1 MFCQNCGNRLPD
13 GALFCTE
20 CGSQTMI
27 STCPSCGAEITPGA
41 PFCGNCGQQLS
52 LLPNNSEPFLNSSG
66 PDRSGYDL
74 PPSYTEPRIKLTW
87 GSLLKQIGLKTLQ
100 ALSKSLPMT
109 ILFFFI
115 SLVVHTYLLVGI
127 NQGFSPDTWLG
138 QQLLASKGNVISA
151 TVLWT
156 LASTLLFSAIF
167 LIKRKGTGELIKNIF
182 ITPKDILTYVTSN
195 SKVAPAALLT
205 GAGFAL
211 LIAGLMSGT
220 TNLVLAIGVSAL
232 FATGA
237 GRVLALLIRST
248 WNSIWQVLGVK
259 QKQIKSHARIEAYLN
274 MAGSA
279 CGFVL
284 GVFLFWD
291 SFFGLVLLGVAA
303 ALMFSGR
310 DRGASPVM
318 PLFILFIATLYLFF
332 DPNNIMDWHMLL
344 ADDGGESEAGG
355 WANWW
360 GSQGSFQAIVMG
372 ILPSVG
378 MSFGPA
384 ISTALNSVNP
394 DMFDFDDLDDIGW
407 EDWNL
412 DNLDLDD
419 FGGDDISRV
428 SQDETTLDGIGIDPL
443 QGVNITGSW
452 GPDLTQ
458 EGPHQAPPDSD
469 DASQAPGPASGD
481 GTQDADDE
489 GVYDQDGYDSEGY
502 DRNGFDRNGFD
513 RRGYDQMGFDKSGY
527 DEHGYNR
534 DGYNRDGY
542 DRDGQHQGGYDK
554 DGFDTNGYDRDGYDR
569 SGYNR
574 EGYDRSG
581 FDINGR
587 DQFGYDRDGFDS
599 NGYNREGYGR
609 DGYSADGYDRDG
621 YNKDGYNWLGLDRDG
636 FDKDGYDQD
645 GYDRNGLHRDGYD
658 QDGYDKNGFDRNGF
672 DKDGFDHHGFDKDGF
687 DHRGYDKNGYDQDG
701 FDTYGRDKGGYDR
714 DGYDIYG
721 RDRDGYD
728 KDGINQN
735 GYDKD
740 GYDRF
745 GYDKDNYDREGYNMD
760 GFDKDGYNRDGRD
773 KFGLD
778 RDGYDR
784 RGYDKNGFNKNG
796 YNESGYDKAGY
807 NKDGLDF
814 NGHTRVDNLRIKMDE
829 IIQQK
834 IKEGYY
840 VKNAHTSGPI
850 QDLLTQALTVG
861 GIKDFDTIRKAWNNY
876 PPGWVEDWIR
886 GMTGG
891 QCGEYSRWGQ
901 EWMEKSARDIFGE
914 GTVVGRLALQR
925 NFFANHAATLV
936 ITPDGERLV
945 MDFWDGV
952 QNEKA
957 PQIITE
963 KEWIAKWN
971 KELGDPTYGKNSI
984 VERGIWETTLSED
997 IDACGGDVEKGIQ
1010 RFLGPY
1016 KPKNPGE
1023 PGYEAYLQ
1031 AQATVKSFRRD
1042 PWESM

>member
-13 GALFCTE
+13 DAIFCPE
-20 CGSQTMI
+20 CGSQTI
-27 STCPSCGAEITPGA
+27 NAALRCPLCGTEITPGA

-52 LLPNNSEPFLNSSG
+52 SLPNNTEPFYYPPG
-66 PDRSGYDL
+66 PAGTGYDM
-74 PPSYTEPRIKLTW
+74 PPPDTGPKIKLTW
-87 GSLLKQIGLKTLQ
+87 SSLLKQIGLKTGQ
-100 ALSKSLPMT
+100 ALLKSLPLT
-109 ILFFFI
+109 ILFFLI
-115 SLVVHTYLLVGI
+115 SLAVHTYLLVGI

-138 QQLLASKGNVISA
+138 QQLLGSKGNMISA

-156 LASTLLFSAIF
+156 LFSTLLFSAIY
-167 LIKRKGTGELIKNIF
+167 LIKRKGAGELIKSII
-182 ITPKDILTYVTSN
+182 ITPKDIAAYVTSN

-232 FATGA
+232 FATGV
-237 GRVLALLIRST
+237 GRLLSLLIRST
-248 WNSIWQVLGVK
+248 WNSIWQVLGIK
-259 QKQIKSHARIEAYLN
+259 NKQIKSHARIEAYLN
-274 MAGSA
+274 MAGAA

-310 DRGASPVM
+310 DRGGSPVM

-332 DPNNIMDWHMLL
+332 DPNNIMHWHILL
-344 ADDGGESEAGG
+344 ADDGGEAEVGG

-360 GSQGSFQAIVMG
+360 GSQGSYQAAIQGVLPSIGMSIG
-372 ILPSVG
+372 PSVG
-378 MSFGPA
+378 S
-384 ISTALNSVNP
+384 ALNAIDP
-394 DMFDFDDLDDIGW
+394 DMFDFDFDDDDIDWYDTDLDDM
-407 EDWNL
+407 N
-412 DNLDLDD
+412 LDD
-419 FGGDDISRV
+419 FSGDDISKD
-428 SQDETTLDGIGIDPL
+428 SQAQTPPGENIDYQPPSIDTA
-443 QGVNITGSW
+443 GV
-452 GPDLTQ
+452 
-458 EGPHQAPPDSD
+458 EQAPPYTTD
-469 DASQAPGPASGD
+469 DDYQEPGQEDGQEPAPME
-481 GTQDADDE
+481 DE
-489 GVYDQDGYDSEGY
+489 TGNDQEGYDKDGYDSEGY

-513 RRGYDQMGFDKSGY
+513 RRGYDQLGFDKSGY
-527 DEHGYNR
+527 DEYGYNR

-542 DRDGQHQGGYDK
+542 DRNGQHQGGYDK

-581 FDINGR
+581 FDKNGR

-609 DGYSADGYDRDG
+609 DGYNAEGYDRDG

-636 FDKDGYDQD
+636 FDKEGYDQD

-658 QDGYDKNGFDRNGF
+658 QDGFDKNGYDRNGYDKDGFNHEGFDKDGYDKNGYDKNGFDRDGFDAYGRDKDGYDKNGFDNSGYDRNGF
-672 DKDGFDHHGFDKDGF
+672 DKDG
-687 DHRGYDKNGYDQDG
+687 
-701 FDTYGRDKGGYDR
+701 
-714 DGYDIYG
+714 
-721 RDRDGYD
+721 
-728 KDGINQN
+728 INEN

-740 GYDRF
+740 GYDRY
-745 GYDKDNYDREGYNMD
+745 GYDKDNYDRDGYNMD
-760 GFDKDGYNRDGRD
+760 GYNKDGYDKKGFDQFGRD
-773 KFGLD
+773 
-778 RDGYDR
+778 REGYDS
-784 RGYDKNGFNKNG
+784 RGFDKNGFDKNG
-796 YNESGYDKAGY
+796 YNESGFNKDGY

-850 QDLLTQALTVG
+850 QDGLTTGLTFG
-861 GIKDFDTIRKAWNNY
+861 GIKDFDTIRKGWNNF
-876 PPGWVEDWIR
+876 PTGWIEDWVR

-891 QCGEYSRWGQ
+891 QCGEYARWGQ
-901 EWMEKSARDIFGE
+901 EWMENSAKDIFGD
-914 GTVVGRLALQR
+914 GTVTGRIALQR
-925 NFFANHAATLV
+925 NPWVNHAATLV

-945 MDFWDGV
+945 LDFWDGV

-963 KEWIAKWN
+963 KEWLAKWD
-971 KELGDPTYGKNSI
+971 KELGEPTWGKNS
-984 VERGIWETTLSED
+984 VVDRGVWETTLSED
-997 IDACGGDVEKGIQ
+997 IQFCNGDVEKGIQ
-1010 RFLGPY
+1010 RFLGAY

-1023 PGYEAYLQ
+1023 PGYEGYMQ
-1031 AQATVKSFRRD
+1031 AQATVKSFRRE